1 MVVLGGGQFLMSEVP
16 LYPVSGEGVYTRG
29 QGDVSS
35 GSAGIVSIV
44 YPTGV
49 CPWSRSV
56 VD

>member
-1 MVVLGGGQFLMSEVP
+1 MLVLGGGQFLMSEVP

-35 GSAGIVSIV
+35 GSAGSISIV